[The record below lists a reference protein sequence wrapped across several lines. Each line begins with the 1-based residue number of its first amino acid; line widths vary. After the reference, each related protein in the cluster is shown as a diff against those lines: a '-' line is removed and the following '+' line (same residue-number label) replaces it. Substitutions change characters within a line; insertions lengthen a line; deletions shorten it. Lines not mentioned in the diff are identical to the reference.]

1 MNTTLARKF
10 KPKIGLLLPTYA
22 PREQPLAPE
31 LLGATAEWA
40 EQHGFDAV
48 WAGDHIVHPWQFMEC
63 LVALSFVAARTRQ
76 CEIGT
81 CVLLLPM
88 RQLSIAAAQIST
100 LATLSN
106 GRFNLG
112 LGVGGEWPLEWQ
124 AAGVP
129 TTERGPRLNEALPL
143 LRRLCMG
150 EVVDFDGRFN
160 SFSGFS
166 LAPVPPR
173 IPLYLAGR
181 AAAAL
186 ERAGLHGDGWIGF
199 FLTPEGFRRDS
210 MVIDKVRERA
220 GRANIPFEHGMM
232 LHFHLDKD
240 EDAALDR
247 ALALNF
253 GFPRELQ
260 LAGDAEQLKRFA
272 LIGSAATIHE
282 RIEEYLAAG
291 CSTFSLAPMEK
302 ENTAYQEQIHI
313 FAADVLPK
321 LGSASCVCR

>member
-1 MNTTLARKF
+1 MNTPSARKL
-10 KPKIGLLLPTYA
+10 KPRIGLLLPTYA

-31 LLGATAEWA
+31 LVGATAEWA
-40 EQHGFDAV
+40 EQQGFDAV

-63 LVALSFVAARTRQ
+63 LVTLSFVAARTRR
-76 CEIGT
+76 CAIGT

-88 RQLSIAAAQIST
+88 RQLSIAAAQIAT

-112 LGVGGEWPLEWQ
+112 IGVGGEWPLEWQ

-129 TTERGPRLNEALPL
+129 TTERGARLNEALPL
-143 LRRLCMG
+143 LRRLCTG
-150 EVVDFDGRFN
+150 EVVNFDGRFN
-160 SFSGFS
+160 RFSDFS

-181 AAAAL
+181 EAAAL
-186 ERAGLHGDGWIGF
+186 ARVGVHGDGWIGF
-199 FLTPEGFRRDS
+199 FLTPHGFRRDS
-210 MVIDKVRERA
+210 RVIDEVRERA
-220 GRANIPFEHGMM
+220 GRADIPFERGML
-232 LHFHLDKD
+232 LHFHLDED

-253 GFPRELQ
+253 GFPRELP
-260 LAGDAEQLKRFA
+260 LAGNAEQLRRFA
-272 LIGSAATIHE
+272 LIGSAATIRE
-282 RIEEYLAAG
+282 RIEEYFEAG
-291 CSTFSLAPMEK
+291 CGTFSLAPMER
-302 ENTAYQEQIHI
+302 ENSAYQEQIHL

-321 LGSASCVCR
+321 IVSEA